1 MFEPGLVAI
10 PGGLAGLQ
18 AAISASYFPIQ
29 LQHVR
34 GAAETGGAIATSDV
48 GELHWTRT
56 QVSGPF
62 RSCRSPL
69 RRIDERRRYVLMLL
83 LEGGQVALRADGQSV
98 VVAPGNLILLN
109 TDSPLETEQ
118 CAAGTTLALSFAAG
132 LLRSRYLDADHWCM
146 MPLDATRGSA
156 ALLRECMLACWNAR
170 AEVHPEGATELAAA
184 LVHLLGAAF
193 KSCDSLPAFESR
205 SAGMHFLRIRQ
216 LVMEGLG
223 DPDLSADFVAQQLRI
238 SKSYL
243 FAIMS
248 AANTTLGNYILS
260 RRLERS
266 REMLSDPS
274 LRNRSIGDIAFSV
287 GFKDL
292 SHFSR
297 RFSEHFGRSPRAL
310 RASACAAFEAAA
322 AGPIGPGK
330 PGSPGGA

>member
-1 MFEPGLVAI
+1 
-10 PGGLAGLQ
+10 
-18 AAISASYFPIQ
+18 
-29 LQHVR
+29 
-34 GAAETGGAIATSDV
+34 
-48 GELHWTRT
+48 
-56 QVSGPF
+56 
-62 RSCRSPL
+62 
-69 RRIDERRRYVLMLL
+69 
-83 LEGGQVALRADGQSV
+83 
-98 VVAPGNLILLN
+98 
-109 TDSPLETEQ
+109 
-118 CAAGTTLALSFAAG
+118 
-132 LLRSRYLDADHWCM
+132 
-146 MPLDATRGSA
+146 
-156 ALLRECMLACWNAR
+156 
-170 AEVHPEGATELAAA
+170 
-184 LVHLLGAAF
+184 
-193 KSCDSLPAFESR
+193 
-205 SAGMHFLRIRQ
+205 MHFLRIRQ

-310 RASACAAFEAAA
+310 RASACAAFEAAT
-322 AGPIGPGK
+322 AGPVGPGK
-330 PGSPGGA
+330 PGTLRRP